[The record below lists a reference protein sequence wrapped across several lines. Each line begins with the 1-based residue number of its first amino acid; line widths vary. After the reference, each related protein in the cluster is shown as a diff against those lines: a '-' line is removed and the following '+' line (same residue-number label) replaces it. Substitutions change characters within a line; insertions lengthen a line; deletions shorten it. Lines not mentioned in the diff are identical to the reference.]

1 VSAVDNPGQRM
12 EEARRPVP
20 KPRSRNRRR
29 WAQVLLAVVAAGT
42 AVLALIFLPYHTTSR
57 ELTIPPRG
65 SASTQLSIP
74 QPGWVTVHFNHLGI
88 WQLQYWIDL
97 STADSTN
104 QSQLV
109 GGGAYASWTYAF
121 WVWGGTFRCG
131 ATYVGPAGNST
142 TLAWVN
148 ASWGVL

>member
-1 VSAVDNPGQRM
+1 MSAVDNPGQRM

-65 SASTQLSIP
+65 SASTQLSAP
-74 QPGWVTVHFNHLGI
+74 PARLGDGSLQPLG
-88 WQLQYWIDL
+88 
-97 STADSTN
+97 N
-104 QSQLV
+104 
-109 GGGAYASWTYAF
+109 
-121 WVWGGTFRCG
+121 
-131 ATYVGPAGNST
+131 
-142 TLAWVN
+142 LAI
-148 ASWGVL
+148 AVLD

>member
-1 VSAVDNPGQRM
+1 MGSGPIGRRRGGN
-12 EEARRPVP
+12 RRPGADLPSVP
-20 KPRSRNRRR
+20 HDVEGVDHPPSWFGKH
-29 WAQVLLAVVAAGT
+29 AA
-42 AVLALIFLPYHTTSR
+42 IH
-57 ELTIPPRG
+57 
-65 SASTQLSIP
+65 P

-88 WQLQYWIDL
+88 WQLQYWIGL

-121 WVWGGTFRCG
+121 WARGGTFRCG